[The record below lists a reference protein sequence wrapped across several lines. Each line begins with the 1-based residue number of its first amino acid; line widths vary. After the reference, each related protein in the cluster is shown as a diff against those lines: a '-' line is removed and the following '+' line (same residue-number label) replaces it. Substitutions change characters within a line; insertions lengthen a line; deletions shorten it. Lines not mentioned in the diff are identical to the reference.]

1 MCQRDD
7 GTLKASFINRRAAFP
22 ANEGSGDVVETH
34 LVRRTVGSV
43 AGSSFEPE
51 SLGLKVDL
59 VGIHRDLCTGFQDH
73 RCEMGRRNPASD
85 ICRGPSGDICARTT
99 CFSNLEAL
107 VGFPNRDDAIEKMQD
122 VVKATGAVGIGGLG
136 TVAVDSTFSIGVTAG
151 GCGTVCLAGIYSE
164 GVVELRQAMRT
175 RAALLMRETDA

>member
-51 SLGLKVDL
+51 SLGLRVDL
-59 VGIHRDLCTGFQDH
+59 VGIHRDLYTGFQDH

-85 ICRGPSGDICARTT
+85 IYRGPSADICVRTT

-107 VGFPNRDDAIEKMQD
+107 VGFPNRGDAIEKMQD
-122 VVKATGAVGIGGLG
+122 VVKAGGALVSVGSG
-136 TVAVDSTFSIGVTAG
+136 
-151 GCGTVCLAGIYSE
+151 
-164 GVVELRQAMRT
+164 R
-175 RAALLMRETDA
+175 